1 MSVVWISDALHDILG
16 LSDQTT
22 ESYIVSLA
30 RKSKS
35 EKDILD
41 QLILENDFP
50 ATQAT
55 RNLASRLYQQLGI
68 KQVVQEVAAYKKHE
82 TEMII
87 KRRKNE
93 NFQLITENDVES
105 DSESEENQVDAK
117 TLKFMKDLEDIKSK
131 KA

>member
-1 MSVVWISDALHDILG
+1 M
-16 LSDQTT
+16 
-22 ESYIVSLA
+22 
-30 RKSKS
+30 
-35 EKDILD
+35 
-41 QLILENDFP
+41 
-50 ATQAT
+50 
-55 RNLASRLYQQLGI
+55 ASRLYQQLGI

-105 DSESEENQVDAK
+105 DSDSEENQVDAK